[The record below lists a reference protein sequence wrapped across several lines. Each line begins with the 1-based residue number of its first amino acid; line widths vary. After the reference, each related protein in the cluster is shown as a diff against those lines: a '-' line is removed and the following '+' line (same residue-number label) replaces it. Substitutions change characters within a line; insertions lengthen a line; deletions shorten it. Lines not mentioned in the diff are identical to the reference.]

1 MALSIEIPG
10 GSIQLSANPIW
21 VKVAGAVIPA
31 GATEFKLLCKVT
43 SVDGDLLG
51 GPFIDGITPD
61 SEGKALFD
69 ISGYVDQPMV
79 PEFQYPPTGVTVAHA
94 KSAWVIEVEFGQTY
108 IDENDDRQTTY
119 EASSETI
126 TVLKGG
132 ISDYAMGLYNDADT
146 SFYEDWILGGKFLTN
161 QPKTQIVSPS
171 QVVKLWY
178 MGKWEAAHDIT
189 LFTKVYTYPNKVGHI
204 PMQQNVT
211 IYPETGVL
219 ELNINPTFQG
229 FELDPEQKL
238 ASFEFW
244 IQDSGGEVSETFT
257 FIVDNAYKKNN
268 NYLFVAN
275 SKSGVDVIWLNG
287 AVETS
292 IETAGTE
299 GYRPLGINVGSRNRT
314 ILTTSKSSRRKWKI
328 NTGYKSSD
336 EMKGMV
342 DVFISRNIWLLRD
355 SEIIPVSLANGDKLL
370 NDTMDNLH
378 SIELELMEAHNT
390 RFV

>member
-21 VKVAGAVIPA
+21 IKVAGAVIPV
-31 GATEFKLLCKVT
+31 GASEFKLLCKVT

-69 ISGYVDQPMV
+69 VSGYVDQPMV
-79 PEFQYPPTGVTVAHA
+79 PEFQYPPAGVTVAHA
-94 KSAWVIEVEFGQTY
+94 KSAWVIKIEFGQTY
-108 IDENDDRQTTY
+108 IDSAGDRQTSY
-119 EASSETI
+119 EASFETI

-132 ISDYAMGLYNDADT
+132 VSDYVMSLYNDADT
-146 SFYEDWILGGKFLTN
+146 SFFEDCIVGGKFLTN
-161 QPKTQIVSPS
+161 QPKTQIVSPG

-178 MGKWEAAHDIT
+178 MGQWEAAHDVT
-189 LFTKVYTYPNKVGHI
+189 LFTKVITSPNKVAHI

-219 ELNINPTFQG
+219 ELNINPIFQG
-229 FELDPEQKL
+229 FVLAVGQKL

-244 IQDSGGEVSETFT
+244 IEDSGGEVSEKRT
-257 FIVDNAYKKNN
+257 FIVDNDYKKNN

-275 SKSGVDVIWLNG
+275 SKGGVDVIWLNG

-292 IETAGTE
+292 IETTGTE

-314 ILTTSKSSRRKWKI
+314 ILTTSKSGRRKWKI
-328 NTGYKSSD
+328 NSGYKLSD

-342 DVFISRNIWLLRD
+342 DVFISRNIWLLKD
-355 SEIIPVSLANGDKLL
+355 AEVIPVSLVNGDKLL
-370 NDTMDNLH
+370 NDTIDNLH
-378 SIELELMEAHNT
+378 SVELELMEAHNT